1 MDEPESKPT
10 SRMKHQLLQNPW
22 AANSM
27 SMQAMKRGFFRSQQ
41 SEQGFSLFE
50 ALIAAL
56 IVAVAVA
63 GVMQLHNRN
72 LQNTAA
78 NAELQRAQ
86 RILSNAQQRYQLS
99 NTLSNSDLLALNQQ
113 ADHSGL
119 KQKDIRM
126 IGDNIV
132 LSWQAWSPDA
142 VVQRGGCTP
151 ANDAD
156 SCIAVTVK

>member
-1 MDEPESKPT
+1 
-10 SRMKHQLLQNPW
+10 MK
-22 AANSM
+22 S
-27 SMQAMKRGFFRSQQ
+27 FIFRVNQ

-119 KQKDIRM
+119 KQKNIRM

>member
-1 MDEPESKPT
+1 MIRRQIKCLYMNSFIDTVSCSGNDFGLDSARRVNT
-10 SRMKHQLLQNPW
+10 SER
-22 AANSM
+22 
-27 SMQAMKRGFFRSQQ
+27 
-41 SEQGFSLFE
+41 GFSLFE

-56 IVAVAVA
+56 IVAIAVA
-63 GVMQLHNRN
+63 GVMQLHNNN

-119 KQKDIRM
+119 KQKNIRM

-151 ANDAD
+151 ANGAD